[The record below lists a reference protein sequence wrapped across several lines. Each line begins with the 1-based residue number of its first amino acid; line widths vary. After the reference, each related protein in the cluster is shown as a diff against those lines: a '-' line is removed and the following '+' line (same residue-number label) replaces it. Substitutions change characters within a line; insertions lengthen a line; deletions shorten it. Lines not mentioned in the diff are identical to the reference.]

1 MPVYKDK
8 KYGTWYSSVYYKDW
22 TGKTKR
28 TTKRGFATRKEA
40 VEWEAS
46 FRVKESGNLDMTFG
60 EFYELYEKDK
70 KPQVKMSTWITKEAI
85 IKTRILPYFENRKI
99 NEIRAT
105 DIIKWQNEMLG
116 LENGKNGNLSLVH

>member
-8 KYGTWYSSVYYKDW
+8 KYGTWYSSVYYQDW

-46 FRVKESGNLDMTFG
+46 FRVKESGDLDMTF
-60 EFYELYEKDK
+60 
-70 KPQVKMSTWITKEAI
+70 
-85 IKTRILPYFENRKI
+85 
-99 NEIRAT
+99 IRPNP
-105 DIIKWQNEMLG
+105 DSRQ
-116 LENGKNGNLSLVH
+116 GNTIQGRWRHQKQ